1 MWLATQL
8 QGTAQDTAGGFHHLS
23 EAVAVRQR
31 ARQDRV
37 RREGSPPLTQAFL
50 CRFPGSLG
58 YVVARRCCSCC
69 MAEPPSAVGSED
81 EDDPLFGDESAWG
94 DTGDASSE
102 TSSEGEDEPAQ
113 EQQQSATSRVA
124 RRGGPLEPRQRP
136 PRPHV
141 VGSASDRKIAE
152 DTSVRGLRRAVRAEG
167 ERSDSVALADP
178 TGSLNI
184 AEIRPVAKEGMVCE
198 ELAATLGAAPPVIE
212 SRKLVAPLDG
222 TILRNVLSQEECAS
236 LIAATDGMGYSFW
249 DPDEKRRDFR
259 SADTVEIHS
268 KALAKAL
275 WTRILPHIADLTAV
289 KVEET
294 QARWEREIDGDWTA
308 YGVNHELLFGR
319 YREGGHFSPHTDGNT
334 VVDFNNRSLYSMIVY
349 LNDCADGGSTR
360 MLVLEEGDSFS
371 TDASGRFRGREENVV
386 DSCPVE
392 AGSVLLFYQNIVHEG
407 EPVGA
412 GSMKYI
418 IRTDLMFQRNHP
430 FCDSDSDV
438 EAFRLM
444 KEAEE
449 IENTQQGPASANKAA
464 SLFRQAFRMSPALA
478 KVYGS

>member
-1 MWLATQL
+1 MGDGRAPRGAHGVTAT
-8 QGTAQDTAGGFHHLS
+8 AW
-23 EAVAVRQR
+23 QR
-31 ARQDRV
+31 ACISAAPM
-37 RREGSPPLTQAFL
+37 EEQASAA
-50 CRFPGSLG
+50 C
-58 YVVARRCCSCC
+58 VA
-69 MAEPPSAVGSED
+69 SED
-81 EDDPLFGDESAWG
+81 EEDDPLFGDENAWG

-102 TSSEGEDEPAQ
+102 SEGEGATAQ
-113 EQQQSATSRVA
+113 DGQQSAA
-124 RRGGPLEPRQRP
+124 RRATRRGRSIEQQRVPPRQR
-136 PRPHV
+136 V
-141 VGSASDRKIAE
+141 AGSGSGSGAGDSQV
-152 DTSVRGLRRAVRAEG
+152 TGSRGQRVLTQRVRRAARAAG

-184 AEIRPVAKEGMVCE
+184 AEIRPVAKEALVCE
-198 ELAATLGAAPPVIE
+198 ELADSLRAAPPAIE
-212 SRKLVAPLDG
+212 ARKLVAPLDG
-222 TILRNVLSQEECAS
+222 AILRNVLSKEECAS
-236 LIAATDGMGYSFW
+236 LITSTDRMGYSFW

-259 SADTVEIHS
+259 SADTVEVHS

-275 WTRILPHIADLTAV
+275 WERILPHIAELTAV

-294 QARWEREIDGDWTA
+294 QARWEREIDGEWTA
-308 YGVNHELLFGR
+308 YGVNHDLLFGR
-319 YREGGHFSPHTDGNT
+319 YFEGGHFSPHTDGNT

-360 MLVLEEGDSFS
+360 MLVLEEGDSFC

-418 IRTDLMFQRNHP
+418 IRTDLMFRRDHP
-430 FCDSDSDV
+430 FCDSANDT

-449 IENTQQGPASANKAA
+449 IENTQQGPEGANKAA
-464 SLFRQAFRMSPALA
+464 ELFRQAFRMSPALA